1 MAVKKAAPKSARSK
15 ATTPKSARSTATTL
29 KSAMSKATTP
39 KKSTVKSV
47 VKKSTAKKS
56 AVKKSAVKKSVA
68 KKVTTKPPKKAALK
82 ATTRKKAVSKPAK
95 KATSKGAR
103 SKATTKKV
111 AETIVIPEAPILA
124 SRNARLEI
132 VSTPLAATPAPI
144 LAPVTPAP
152 VPAAQPQKPG
162 ASNRVI
168 FAVVV
173 GIILLGVIVWAKGN
187 NSNSA
192 NKPIATPTATSTP
205 SATPTPTPS
214 DTAETLTAHE
224 APQGVVAHYTS
235 TGATIFWKAPTALQ
249 GLSGYNVEISVSNG
263 PWKLISTV
271 PATQLSLDVTKENG
285 NGWTS
290 FKVSSVYT
298 DSETVAAKAFGLP
311 GTYS

>member
-1 MAVKKAAPKSARSK
+1 MAVKKAASKSARSK
-15 ATTPKSARSTATTL
+15 APTAKSA
-29 KSAMSKATTP
+29 KSKATTP
-39 KKSTVKSV
+39 KRAVSKATTVKKVAKKSTV
-47 VKKSTAKKS
+47 KKS
-56 AVKKSAVKKSVA
+56 AVKKSAVKKSA
-68 KKVTTKPPKKAALK
+68 TKKAAPKNARSK
-82 ATTRKKAVSKPAK
+82 AT
-95 KATSKGAR
+95 TSKGAR

-111 AETIVIPEAPILA
+111 AESIVIPEAPILA
-124 SRNARLEI
+124 SRNARVEI
-132 VSTPLAATPAPI
+132 VSTPIAAAPAPI
-144 LAPVTPAP
+144 LTPA
-152 VPAAQPQKPG
+152 VPTPASAAPPQKPG

-173 GIILLGVIVWAKGN
+173 GIILLGLIVWAKGQ

-192 NKPIATPTATSTP
+192 SKATTTPTATATSTP
-205 SATPTPTPS
+205 SVTPTPTPS

>member
-1 MAVKKAAPKSARSK
+1 MAVKKAASKSARSKAPTAKATRSKATTPKRAVSKASTVKKVAKKSTVKKSAVKKSAPKSARSK
-15 ATTPKSARSTATTL
+15 ATTPKNAR
-29 KSAMSKATTP
+29 SKATTP
-39 KKSTVKSV
+39 KNARS
-47 VKKSTAKKS
+47 
-56 AVKKSAVKKSVA
+56 
-68 KKVTTKPPKKAALK
+68 K
-82 ATTRKKAVSKPAK
+82 AT
-95 KATSKGAR
+95 TSKGAR

-111 AETIVIPEAPILA
+111 AESIVIPEAPILA
-124 SRNARLEI
+124 SRNARVEI
-132 VSTPLAATPAPI
+132 VSTPMAAAPAPI
-144 LAPVTPAP
+144 LTPA
-152 VPAAQPQKPG
+152 VPTPASAAPPQKPG

-173 GIILLGVIVWAKGN
+173 GIILLGLIVWAKGQ

-192 NKPIATPTATSTP
+192 SKATTTPTATATSTP
-205 SATPTPTPS
+205 SVTPTPTPS

>member
-1 MAVKKAAPKSARSK
+1 MAVKKAASKSARSKAPTAKATRSKATTPKRAVSKASTVKKVAKKSTVKKSAVKKSAPKSARSK
-15 ATTPKSARSTATTL
+15 ATTPKNAR
-29 KSAMSKATTP
+29 SKAT
-39 KKSTVKSV
+39 
-47 VKKSTAKKS
+47 
-56 AVKKSAVKKSVA
+56 
-68 KKVTTKPPKKAALK
+68 
-82 ATTRKKAVSKPAK
+82 
-95 KATSKGAR
+95 TSKGAR

-111 AETIVIPEAPILA
+111 AESIVIPEAPILA
-124 SRNARLEI
+124 SRNARVEI
-132 VSTPLAATPAPI
+132 VSTPMAAAPAPI
-144 LAPVTPAP
+144 LTPA
-152 VPAAQPQKPG
+152 VPTPASAAPPQKPG

-173 GIILLGVIVWAKGN
+173 GIILLGLIVWAKGQ

-192 NKPIATPTATSTP
+192 SKATTTPTATATSTP
-205 SATPTPTPS
+205 SVTPTPTPS